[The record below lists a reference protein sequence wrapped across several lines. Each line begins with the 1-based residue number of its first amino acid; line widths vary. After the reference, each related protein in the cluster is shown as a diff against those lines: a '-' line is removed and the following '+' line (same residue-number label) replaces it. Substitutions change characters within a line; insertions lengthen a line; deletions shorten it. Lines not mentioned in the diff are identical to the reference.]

1 MSGPADPVTGGAGE
15 DAGGARG
22 GAPGGP
28 PAPPADASPPPGPVS
43 RVRALARAAGV
54 PRLVIGFFLVVLFA
68 IAVATRM
75 DVPGLLTDSLARIA
89 RNGLLVLALLPAIRG
104 GLGLNFGLPLG
115 IVCGLTGCV
124 VSLNAGMKGW
134 AGLGAAALIGLLL
147 SIPVG
152 WGYGAILNRTRGQEM
167 MVGTYLGFAAVS
179 GMSIFWLL
187 APFHNPQLVW
197 ALGGIGLRTTLS
209 LSGAYDK
216 LLDRFLAF
224 EIAGISVPTGTLL
237 LFAGFCALTALF
249 FRTRWGITI
258 AAARANPRFARAA
271 GISYTATRT
280 QAAILSTALGALGI
294 VVFAQSYGFVQ
305 LYTAPLYMAF
315 PAVACLLIGGAT
327 VSNATVLHVIV
338 GTVLFQSIL
347 TVALPV
353 TSQVV
358 QGDISETARLVI
370 QNGMILYALTRR
382 EKR

>member
-1 MSGPADPVTGGAGE
+1 MSGPGDPVTGGAGE
-15 DAGGARG
+15 GGGGAQ
-22 GAPGGP
+22 GGP
-28 PAPPADASPPPGPVS
+28 PAPPADASPPLGLVS